1 MGSKGANKDFDYNLI
16 KTLDA
21 VISAGNAAKA
31 AKNLELPLLPCHWR
45 SAVYKGII
53 RKSCLFVVRM
63 VCYLPRRR
71 LKSIKISVR

>member
-31 AKNLELPLLPCHWR
+31 AKKTWITPSAVSLARRLQGYYQEELFVRGKDGLLPT
-45 SAVYKGII
+45 AKAIEI
-53 RKSCLFVVRM
+53 
-63 VCYLPRRR
+63 
-71 LKSIKISVR
+71 IKISVR